1 MTAIARASTSTFALQ
16 SSGSMLGLGSRGAQ
30 VASLQSALAQAGFS
44 PGAVDGDFGPKTRAA
59 VQAFQRARGLTVDGV
74 VGPQTWAAL
83 RSAPSAA
90 SGPTAPAPSAGAP
103 VLRQGDFGADVQR
116 LQQALQ
122 RQGFSPG
129 GVDGSFGPQTRA
141 AVVAFQRAKGL
152 SADGVVGP
160 ATWRALDG
168 AVTPVTPPV
177 TPPTSGDLRGRM
189 LDAARGE
196 VGTVESGQN
205 SGAVLKYPRAFGRGS
220 EAYCADFVSWASRQ
234 AGGRMNESY
243 CPTIVNKLKA
253 NGTWKGNANP
263 QPGDLVLFDWNGDG
277 VADHVGLVERVNS
290 DGSLSTIEGNTS
302 NPQTGQ
308 EGVWRRTRSR
318 SSVLGFGA
326 PW

>member
-1 MTAIARASTSTFALQ
+1 MTAIARTSTSSFAVQ
-16 SSGSMLGLGSRGAQ
+16 SSGAMLSLGSRGAQ
-30 VASLQSALAQAGFS
+30 VAALQSALAQAGFS
-44 PGAVDGDFGPKTRAA
+44 PGAVDGDYGSKTRAA

-74 VGPQTWAAL
+74 VGPQTWSAL
-83 RSAPSAA
+83 RSVAA
-90 SGPTAPAPSAGAP
+90 APAAAAQLAGAP

-129 GVDGSFGPQTRA
+129 GADGSFGPQTRA

-168 AVTPVTPPV
+168 AVTPAPTPPA
-177 TPPTSGDLRGRM
+177 SGELRGRM
-189 LDAARGE
+189 LDAARAE
-196 VGTVESGQN
+196 VGTVETTN
-205 SGAVLKYPRAFGRGS
+205 RNDGAVLKYPRAFGRGS
-220 EAYCADFVSWASRQ
+220 EAYCADFVSWLSRQ
-234 AGGRMNESY
+234 SGGRMNESY
-243 CPTIVNKLKA
+243 CPSIVNELKA
-253 NGTWKGNANP
+253 RGTWKGNANP
-263 QPGDLVLFDWNGDG
+263 QPGDLVLFDWNHDG
-277 VADHVGLVERVNS
+277 TADHVGLVERVNA
-290 DGSLSTIEGNTS
+290 DGSLATIEGNTS

-318 SSVLGFGA
+318 ASVLGFGA